1 MPVSTLNKILIAI
14 AKGDEISFRELFNL
28 YKQKVYAYAMHFTH
42 STTASEEIVQEIFL
56 KLWLHRKDIQKVDR
70 FEAYLYSITRNL
82 CFDHLKKLAREQAM
96 KQELS
101 RSGTISD
108 ESVESKVIFNNYE
121 SLIQQ
126 ALELLPPQQKKVYTL
141 SFYQGQKQEEIA
153 KHLHIS
159 HNTVKVHLAKAR
171 TTMRKYLA
179 THLDRV
185 ILILIVLF
193 YYHCV

>member
-1 MPVSTLNKILIAI
+1 MPVSTLNKILTAI
-14 AKGDEISFRELFNL
+14 AKGDEISFRELFQL

-42 STTASEEIVQEIFL
+42 SATVSEEIVQEIFL
-56 KLWLHRKDIQKVDR
+56 KLWLNKKELQEVDR

-101 RSGTISD
+101 QSGTISD

-126 ALELLPPQQKKVYTL
+126 ALELLPPQQKKIYTL

-153 KHLHIS
+153 RHLHIS
-159 HNTVKVHLAKAR
+159 YNTVKVHLAKAR

-179 THLDRV
+179 AHLNKV
-185 ILILIVLF
+185 ILILIALF
-193 YYHCV
+193 YYSWF